1 MSPRTSAISKTGCLL
16 SLAFTLAT
24 GAAQPDPSG
33 DPVASYLERLEL
45 DQALARH
52 LRDRLDSSSG
62 EEKRELAQRLGSIY
76 VRWLTNAAS
85 PDERREVEE
94 LARSLLIEVPDAQT
108 QELRLSLEKVRYL
121 EAERIA
127 ERHRLRMALPEELE
141 EANRILGSTRD
152 SFQAIGTDL
161 HRRVERLRELER
173 RGREGDDA
181 VIEEQLAEA
190 LRQRSIAMYYAG
202 WSNYYLALINDVSG
216 PALEAV
222 RDFGWLL
229 NASGEKVPTVEGM
242 PPSYYRFDHVS
253 RAAVG
258 VALSFGLRGE
268 DESALRWIEA
278 VRSAPEAPPEIKES
292 LFSRRLVILAGAR
305 RWADIE
311 WMLRERERRTGSS
324 AIEPLEAR
332 LLAVLT
338 LEAASEGPRREDRL
352 ELIEALAQTA
362 LGELVRQGEISH
374 VLDLMDRYGA
384 TPIGQDGFIVRYA
397 RGLKHLDDARRAH
410 RESGADA
417 DEPTEDPGLR
427 GLYRTAAEVLAEAIG
442 SEDAGRFPG
451 ELARAGVQHG
461 LALYY
466 GGRLAEAAAVFE
478 RAASLD
484 ASPDIVR
491 EAIWFAIVAL
501 ERALERGTLGD
512 PGKLNELSGE
522 FLERF
527 PGDDRSA
534 SLLMRR
540 AGADLMPP
548 GDAANVLLGVDPQ
561 SPLYD
566 AARRRAGDLLYR
578 AYREAPEKD
587 RSFAAERF
595 VAVAAEVVASE
606 ARQAIESGELS
617 ERARETVVRHRQ
629 LLDAILS
636 SDTPDLALARRT
648 LDELKR
654 LAEVADLDLAP
665 VAGELAFRR
674 LQIALV
680 AGNPAE
686 TDAALAELDG
696 IGGRYAEASRTL
708 LYRRAADAWLD
719 DPEDLDACRELLRHG
734 SRLTGERIDADEG
747 VSDPELRT
755 VALRIARAGDEL
767 WRRERDELA
776 RELTIRHDEAIIRSG
791 LLAEE
796 SLLRHARLAESAG
809 DAAGALESWRLLL
822 AASQSGSDAWYRA
835 RYESLRLLAAID
847 RDRAVEVMRQFV
859 VLHPDFG
866 PEPWSP
872 KLRELAGSLGLR
884 TAGGGR

>member
-1 MSPRTSAISKTGCLL
+1 MSRRTRTIPIAACGLVVAAAL
-16 SLAFTLAT
+16 P
-24 GAAQPDPSG
+24 AAQPEVPG

-45 DQALARH
+45 DEALARH
-52 LRDRLDSSSG
+52 LRDQLESAAGD
-62 EEKRELAQRLGSIY
+62 EKRELAQQLGAIY
-76 VRWLTNAAS
+76 VRWLTNAVS
-85 PDERREVEE
+85 PEERREVEE
-94 LARSLLIEVPDAQT
+94 LARSLLVEVPDAQT
-108 QELRLSLEKVRYL
+108 HELRLSLEKVRYL

-127 ERHRLRMALPEELE
+127 ERHRLRMTQPGELE
-141 EANRILGSTRD
+141 EANRILSSTRD

-173 RGREGDDA
+173 RGRESDDA

-202 WSNYYLALINDVSG
+202 WSNYYLALINDVSA

-258 VALSFGLRGE
+258 VALCFGLRGE
-268 DESALRWIEA
+268 DESALRWMEA
-278 VRSAPEAPPEIKES
+278 VRSAPEASPEIKES
-292 LFSRRLVILAGAR
+292 LFARRMVVYAGAR

-311 WMLRERERRTGSS
+311 WMLRERERRTGDASLD
-324 AIEPLEAR
+324 PLEAR

-397 RGLKHLDDARRAH
+397 RGLKELDDARRAH
-410 RESGADA
+410 RESGRDA
-417 DEPTEDPGLR
+417 DEPTDDPSLR
-427 GLYRTAAEVLAEAIG
+427 EAYASAAEVLAEAIG

-466 GGRLAEAAAVFE
+466 GGRLAEAAAEFE

-484 ASPDIVR
+484 ASPEIAR

-501 ERALERGTLGD
+501 ERAKERGTLED
-512 PGKLNELSGE
+512 SDRLTELSAR

-527 PGDDRSA
+527 PADDRSA

-548 GDAANVLLGVDPQ
+548 ADAANVLLGVDPQ

-566 AARRRAGDLLYR
+566 AARRRAADLLYR

-595 VAVAAEVVASE
+595 VAVAAEVVRSD
-606 ARQAIESGELS
+606 ARQAIESNELA
-617 ERARETVVRHRQ
+617 ERAAETVVRHRQ

-636 SDTPDLALARRT
+636 SETPDLSLARRV

-654 LAEVADLDLAP
+654 LAEIADLDLTP

-680 AGNPAE
+680 ANDAGE
-686 TDAALAELDG
+686 TDSALAELDG
-696 IGGRYAEASRTL
+696 LGGRYADAARTL
-708 LYRRAADAWLD
+708 LYRRAASAWLD
-719 DPEDLDACRELLRHG
+719 DPEDLEACRELLRHG
-734 SRLTGERIDADEG
+734 SRLTADRIDDEEG
-747 VSDPELRT
+747 IADPELRT
-755 VALRIARAGDEL
+755 VAQRVARAGDEL
-767 WRRERDELA
+767 WRREGDELG
-776 RELTIRHDEAIIRSG
+776 RELAIRHDEAIIRSG

-796 SLLRHARLAESAG
+796 SLLRHARLAEGSG
-809 DAAGALESWRLLL
+809 NAAGALESWRLLL

-835 RYESLRLLAAID
+835 RYESLRLLASSD
-847 RDRAVEVMRQFV
+847 RERAVDAMRQFM
-859 VLHPDFG
+859 VLHPSFG
-866 PEPWSP
+866 PEPWSRN
-872 KLRELAGSLGLR
+872 LRELAGSLGLLSP
-884 TAGGGR
+884 GGGG